1 MRDKEDGTT
10 IKAKQ
15 LLAKPPGGSNAS
27 VTHELR
33 SPFCSP
39 HDNSS
44 HSHHSEM
51 PKVGR
56 AGACFCLC
64 PWYVSSRGA
73 ERRAPTGSPLA
84 NGCMNDTPKSSMD
97 LGGYFP
103 VIRVGSR
110 GKMT

>member
-1 MRDKEDGTT
+1 MRDKEEGAT

-15 LLAKPPGGSNAS
+15 LLAKPPGGAMHQSRKCFRARS
-27 VTHELR
+27 VH
-33 SPFCSP
+33 S
-39 HDNSS
+39 DKSS

-51 PKVGR
+51 RKVGR
-56 AGACFCLC
+56 AGACFSLC

-73 ERRAPTGSPLA
+73 ERKAPTGSPLA